1 MNAASTDTPTTPT
14 VSASPEDGS
23 WCVYI
28 ILSSDQRL
36 YTGITNN
43 LPRRWQAHRNG
54 NGARF
59 FRGRR
64 PQTLLYRETQE
75 DRSSASKREYQIK
88 QLKRDAK
95 LALIATQQHLDW
107 HSLLPLDKA

>member
-1 MNAASTDTPTTPT
+1 MKPAPTDTVLPPS
-14 VSASPEDGS
+14 VSAADGS

-28 ILSSDQRL
+28 ILSSDERL

-43 LPRRWQAHRNG
+43 LPKRWQAHSNG
-54 NGARF
+54 SGARF

-64 PQTLLYRETQE
+64 PQTLLYRELQE
-75 DRSSASKREYQIK
+75 SRSSASKREYEIK

-107 HSLLPLDKA
+107 HSLLGLDKE